1 MLKCSGYRVEP
12 AEIEQCINQLDTIES
27 CAVVG
32 IKDLTSGQREKLFR
46 LLTNNSLVSV
56 SISSSASH
64 AAYPIGIF
72 CSAVKR

>member
-32 IKDLTSGQREKLFR
+32 IKDLTSGQAVTFYLPVA
-46 LLTNNSLVSV
+46 TNV
-56 SISSSASH
+56 
-64 AAYPIGIF
+64 GF
-72 CSAVKR
+72 CRAVQIK